1 MKTKQKSFILYDSDM
16 FCLRYL
22 TDKQA
27 GILFKSIAALREDA
41 PLPDISSDSALSIAF
56 HQISAHMAMNEEK
69 YAKICEQRAKA
80 AEKRWRKDA
89 NASVCIQEDTK
100 ECYNDNDIVIDNEND
115 NDIDNDNENDIV
127 NDNDNDIV
135 IGNENEIVSDIVVD
149 NEMGALQ
156 AKKQKTKE
164 ENKKPLYDMSSVE
177 NFFLSAKKAQH
188 QGSSL

>member
-100 ECYNDNDIVIDNEND
+100 ECYNDNDNDIDNDIDNEND
-115 NDIDNDNENDIV
+115 NV
-127 NDNDNDIV
+127 NDNDIV